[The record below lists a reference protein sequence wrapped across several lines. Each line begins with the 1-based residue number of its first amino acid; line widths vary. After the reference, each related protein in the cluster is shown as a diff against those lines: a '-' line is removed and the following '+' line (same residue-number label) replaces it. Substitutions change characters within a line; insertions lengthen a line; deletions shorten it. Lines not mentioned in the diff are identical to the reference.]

1 MGVEVEAG
9 DGTERET
16 LDFLYSFLRYT
27 QPKVIVEAGTCQGN
41 FVAVAHMACPKA
53 AIYTA
58 DIFKHKWICD
68 VHGWAVFW
76 EGDFEKMLQECLTGG
91 GIDFAFIDSGP
102 SSIRLPP
109 KREPGVRLRHYNAV
123 LPYMK
128 KGGIIAIHDT
138 KKTDWTG
145 ASTII
150 EDAGINLNSGRGLSL
165 RQI

>member
-1 MGVEVEAG
+1 MGVAAEAG
-9 DGTERET
+9 AGTEEET
-16 LDFLYSFLRYT
+16 LDFLQSFLRYT

-58 DIFKHKWICD
+58 DIFEHKWICD
-68 VHGWAVFW
+68 VRGWAVFFA
-76 EGDFEKMLQECLTGG
+76 GDFEEMLKAWFTCPE
-91 GIDFAFIDSGP
+91 IDFAFIDSGP
-102 SSIRLPP
+102 PSMRLLP

-128 KGGIIAIHDT
+128 KGGIIATHDT
-138 KKTDWTG
+138 RKTDWTG

-150 EDAGINLNSGRGLSL
+150 EDAGMNLNSGRGLSL
-165 RQI
+165 RQV